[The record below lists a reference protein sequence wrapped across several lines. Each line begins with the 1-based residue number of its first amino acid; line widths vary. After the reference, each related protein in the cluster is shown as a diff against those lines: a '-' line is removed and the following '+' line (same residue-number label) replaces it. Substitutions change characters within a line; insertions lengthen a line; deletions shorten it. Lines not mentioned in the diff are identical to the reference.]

1 MLGCQ
6 WRDVLNQTQAK
17 NIVNVALDL
26 LDEVGYEGVTM
37 RKLAEKLNIK
47 APTLYWHFKNKQ
59 ELIDKIADSLL
70 SDVAIKP
77 LNSEISWADQ
87 IKLIAKDIRR
97 ALLSRRDGGLIYA
110 GTVVPTENV
119 FRVYHA
125 IVNPLIKNNFQA
137 ITAGRFAFNILYF
150 VLGFVIEE
158 QGNKKINEKNYL
170 NKVTS
175 FSSINLQNVLNNN
188 LNMVLEDLFADNE
201 EERFEFGLDLLCQG
215 LMTLQKKNP

>member
-6 WRDVLNQTQAK
+6 WRDVLNQTQAQ
-17 NIVNVALDL
+17 NIINVALDL

-37 RKLAEKLNIK
+37 RKLADKLNIK

-59 ELIDKIADSLL
+59 ELIDKIADALL
-70 SDVAIKP
+70 ADVAIKP
-77 LNSEISWADQ
+77 LNSEITWEEQ

-125 IVNPLIKNNFQA
+125 IVNPLIRNNVQA

-170 NKVTS
+170 NKVANL
-175 FSSINLQNVLNNN
+175 SSINLQNVLNNN
-188 LNMVLEDLFADNE
+188 LHMVLEDLFSDNDE
-201 EERFEFGLDLLCQG
+201 DRFEFGLDLLCQG